1 MRGDTMDLSHH
12 GIKGQKW
19 GVRNGPPYPL
29 DIHTKSKDEL
39 EKGNAKDFYLPKK
52 RKLFRISS
60 VPNESIDGKRKYIS
74 FRPDDRVNYE
84 VMVDDDQLTYY
95 MGLTP
100 IRDLKV
106 AGYAESTK
114 QILEALG
121 DKTYKEI
128 SEDMSYSDIQNMLY
142 EKYYKQDREKWLRL
156 DLMRNNITD
165 DVFQSL
171 SKKGYDAMVDVFDTA
186 SKFAEMPVILLNPIN
201 SVKLSEVYDAF
212 DSRYDDEYRNANYQK
227 SNSKKHN

>member
-1 MRGDTMDLSHH
+1 MNLSHH

-39 EKGNAKDFYLPKK
+39 KKGNAKDFYLPKK

-74 FRPDDRVNYE
+74 FRPDDRINYE
-84 VMVDDDQLTYY
+84 IMVDDEDQLTYY

-106 AGYAESTK
+106 AGYATSTK

-128 SEDMSYSDIQNMLY
+128 SEDMSYSDIQNILY
-142 EKYYKQDREKWLRL
+142 EKYYKQEYEKWLQL

-171 SKKGYDAMVDVFDTA
+171 S
-186 SKFAEMPVILLNPIN
+186 ILPT
-201 SVKLSEVYDAF
+201 SHWE
-212 DSRYDDEYRNANYQK
+212 
-227 SNSKKHN
+227 